1 MSSGIHTGP
10 IHLFRAGSSHHELVI
25 AGPGGTTTT
34 SMEKQADP
42 GEILVSTGTR
52 DALPPGAAPTAK
64 GSGWLLKWRKAHCIA
79 PGPVVR
85 AGADPEHVNRWV
97 PTALREYLGAGRP
110 EPEHRSASVGFVRF
124 CGVDHLM
131 ATAGPELVASH
142 IDRTIEVVEAAA
154 EREGVTFLATDIN
167 EDGGKVILVAGAP
180 TARDEDEGRILRAL
194 RSIADAGAPL
204 DIHIGVNR
212 GHVFTGEVGTEY
224 RATYTVMGDTV
235 NLAARLM
242 AAAPAHTVYAT
253 PGVLDRS
260 ATLFATHPVEPFYVK
275 GKSEP
280 VHAYVMGQE
289 IGERAADTRAELPF
303 VGRHEELSALA
314 QAIAVTHTGSGS
326 LVAIV
331 GETGTGKSRLVREA
345 CRVDPDLETIV
356 IRSEPYGTAT
366 PYRPLRDVLR
376 SLLEIERDDQAIMAR
391 ALQQRVAE
399 VEPSLLPLLP
409 LLGDVAHIEM
419 PPTPEASAIEPR
431 FRQDRLADAVISLL
445 DRVLPGRTVVH
456 VEDAHWMDDASTHLV
471 TRISADLARR
481 PWAILLT
488 RRGTEDGCFPAGCD
502 VIEVTELASDDAEAL
517 VIEAT
522 AAAPLRPHEIK
533 TVVARGGGN
542 PLFLDEILRVVRET
556 GSVETLP
563 DSLGTVVSTAIDALP
578 PLTRRILRFAS
589 VLGRS
594 FRVDIVR
601 EILAEEQLEFDA
613 ATRRSLRRFLATD
626 GRGRLR
632 FSTAMVRDVA
642 YDGLSFRRRRQL
654 HLRAAKAIERANKNP
669 DEAADL
675 LAMHYSLG
683 KEPQGAWHFARIAAD
698 RARRAYANV
707 EAATHYE
714 RALESVRRLPEVS
727 EQERAD
733 VWTDLGD
740 VREQAGLFD
749 DALDAY
755 RRASRLVGDDLV
767 ARAELLLKRAW
778 ARERAGHYPAALS
791 ETTRAKHLV
800 EQAGSREA
808 AGLAAQAT
816 AFSAQ
821 VKLRQER
828 PRDALRVARV
838 AADEAKA
845 AGAKAALARAWSV
858 MAWAHLML
866 DDPGALELSQQ
877 ALALYKELADL
888 VGQTH
893 MNNNLGFLAY
903 FAGRWGEAL
912 EYYEESR
919 SGSERLGNVVDSSTN
934 SASTRPKPDFVTRRA
949 CSGRVERSPWRPSR
963 SCNWAGS

>member
-1 MSSGIHTGP
+1 
-10 IHLFRAGSSHHELVI
+10 
-25 AGPGGTTTT
+25 
-34 SMEKQADP
+34 
-42 GEILVSTGTR
+42 
-52 DALPPGAAPTAK
+52 
-64 GSGWLLKWRKAHCIA
+64 
-79 PGPVVR
+79 
-85 AGADPEHVNRWV
+85 
-97 PTALREYLGAGRP
+97 
-110 EPEHRSASVGFVRF
+110 
-124 CGVDHLM
+124 
-131 ATAGPELVASH
+131 
-142 IDRTIEVVEAAA
+142 
-154 EREGVTFLATDIN
+154 
-167 EDGGKVILVAGAP
+167 
-180 TARDEDEGRILRAL
+180 
-194 RSIADAGAPL
+194 
-204 DIHIGVNR
+204 
-212 GHVFTGEVGTEY
+212 
-224 RATYTVMGDTV
+224 
-235 NLAARLM
+235 
-242 AAAPAHTVYAT
+242 
-253 PGVLDRS
+253 
-260 ATLFATHPVEPFYVK
+260 
-275 GKSEP
+275 
-280 VHAYVMGQE
+280 
-289 IGERAADTRAELPF
+289 
-303 VGRHEELSALA
+303 
-314 QAIAVTHTGSGS
+314 
-326 LVAIV
+326 
-331 GETGTGKSRLVREA
+331 
-345 CRVDPDLETIV
+345 
-356 IRSEPYGTAT
+356 
-366 PYRPLRDVLR
+366 
-376 SLLEIERDDQAIMAR
+376 
-391 ALQQRVAE
+391 
-399 VEPSLLPLLP
+399 
-409 LLGDVAHIEM
+409 
-419 PPTPEASAIEPR
+419 
-431 FRQDRLADAVISLL
+431 
-445 DRVLPGRTVVH
+445 
-456 VEDAHWMDDASTHLV
+456 
-471 TRISADLARR
+471 
-481 PWAILLT
+481 
-488 RRGTEDGCFPAGCD
+488 
-502 VIEVTELASDDAEAL
+502 
-517 VIEAT
+517 
-522 AAAPLRPHEIK
+522 
-533 TVVARGGGN
+533 
-542 PLFLDEILRVVRET
+542 
-556 GSVETLP
+556 
-563 DSLGTVVSTAIDALP
+563 
-578 PLTRRILRFAS
+578 
-589 VLGRS
+589 
-594 FRVDIVR
+594 
-601 EILAEEQLEFDA
+601 
-613 ATRRSLRRFLATD
+613 
-626 GRGRLR
+626 
-632 FSTAMVRDVA
+632 MVRDVA

-683 KEPQGAWHFARIAAD
+683 KEPQGAWHYARIAAD

-919 SGSERLGNVVDSSTN
+919 SGSERLGNVVDVGFVEANIGALLVNQLRLDEAETRLRH
-934 SASTRPKPDFVTRRA
+934 ASRVLRA
-949 CSGRVERSPWRPSR
+949 SGEISMATFAELQLGRVLIERGELASAESLLRRVQDEVIALESVTGAFEAALYLADCAIRKGEPEAALALLDKASEQAGDAASIYAATEARLRATAVLAAGRHDEALGFVDEGLVFARGRDLEYEVALLLFVKGDVLAADQPDR
-963 SCNWAGS
+963 SEACRAGATSIFERLEIQSDVLALEDA